1 MRRTPVVMPALTAL
15 ALLTTACATTPRQPI
30 DGTRQVRATVETTP
44 VATGNDAADDPAIWR
59 NAADPARSLIVATD
73 KKAGLHVYELD
84 GSQRQFL
91 PAARLNN
98 VDLRADLQLGGE
110 PAVIVAASD
119 RSQIDRAQLA
129 LFLLAPASGELR
141 PLATVPVGNGEAYG
155 SCLYRRAA
163 DAALFAFVVDKD
175 GNIVELALDLS
186 GRVPQA
192 KAGRRFKLGSQSEGC
207 VVDDRTGLLYV
218 GEEDVGIWR
227 IDLNAGADPRPVAF
241 ARVDDRNLVADVEGL
256 ALAPQGER
264 GGWLIASSQ
273 GDSSYIAYRLDDG
286 RPVGRFQIVDGAVDG
301 TRETDGIELML
312 GDFGPQFPDGLFVAQ
327 DGDNAPDLQ
336 NFKLVPWQ
344 AIRAV
349 LGGSP

>member
-84 GSQRQFL
+84 GRQRQFL

-129 LFLLAPASGELR
+129 LFLLAPASGEPLIEFENRRKDCPALNRTRAPPPARPHPAAPASTKALR
-141 PLATVPVGNGEAYG
+141 LA
-155 SCLYRRAA
+155 
-163 DAALFAFVVDKD
+163 
-175 GNIVELALDLS
+175 
-186 GRVPQA
+186 
-192 KAGRRFKLGSQSEGC
+192 
-207 VVDDRTGLLYV
+207 
-218 GEEDVGIWR
+218 
-227 IDLNAGADPRPVAF
+227 
-241 ARVDDRNLVADVEGL
+241 
-256 ALAPQGER
+256 
-264 GGWLIASSQ
+264 
-273 GDSSYIAYRLDDG
+273 
-286 RPVGRFQIVDGAVDG
+286 
-301 TRETDGIELML
+301 
-312 GDFGPQFPDGLFVAQ
+312 
-327 DGDNAPDLQ
+327 
-336 NFKLVPWQ
+336 
-344 AIRAV
+344 
-349 LGGSP
+349 